1 MIVLDASV
9 IVELLVGVDR
19 RAAAIAAEMRRARFL
34 HTLDLA
40 YVEVVSTLRRRVARR
55 QLTNERAMQALR
67 RLAKAPFR
75 RHSAAPHLERI
86 WELRHTHAAYDA
98 AYVALAE
105 ALSIPLLTTDRRLAR
120 STGHTARIVAVG
132 GFS

>member
-1 MIVLDASV
+1 M

-55 QLTNERAMQALR
+55 QLRNERAMQALR
-67 RLAKAPFR
+67 GLAKAPIR
-75 RHSAAPHLERI
+75 RHSAAAHLERI
-86 WELRHTHAAYDA
+86 WELRHTHSDYDA
-98 AYVALAE
+98 AYLALAE
-105 ALSIPLLTTDRRLAR
+105 ALSIPLLTTNRRLAR
-120 STGHTARIVAVG
+120 SNGHTARIVAVG
-132 GFS
+132 GSS